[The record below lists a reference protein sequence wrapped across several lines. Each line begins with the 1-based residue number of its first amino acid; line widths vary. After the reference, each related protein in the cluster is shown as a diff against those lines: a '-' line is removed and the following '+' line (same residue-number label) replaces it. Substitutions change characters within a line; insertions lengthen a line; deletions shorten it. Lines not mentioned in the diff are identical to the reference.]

1 MTSHRLR
8 GMSNLINSV
17 EELEDLLSTPS
28 PQDIDTFRNLKGDL
42 LVVGVGGKIG
52 PSLVRRA
59 GRAAQAAG
67 RKMRVIGTDVHCE
80 ELAMEP
86 LEEAGVEILCTDL
99 LNPDSFAGLPDV
111 ENVIFMAGRKF
122 GSTGGES
129 LTWAMNVYVP
139 ALVADRYR
147 KSRIVAFSS
156 GNIYPFTPIV
166 SGGATESVV
175 PAPIGE
181 YAQSVLG
188 RERMFEYFSGRNGT
202 AVAMLRLNYAV
213 ELRYG
218 VLLDIGNKV
227 FEGKPVDLTMGA
239 ANVMWQ
245 GDVNSITLRSLA
257 HCQSPPF
264 ILNMTGPETLSVRA
278 VAKRFGEFLGKDVIL
293 EGQEAPNALL
303 NNAAKCHRMFGY
315 PSVSIDQIIEWIAN
329 WIKIGGWTL
338 NKPTHFETRDG
349 KF

>member
-1 MTSHRLR
+1 
-8 GMSNLINSV
+8 MSNLINSV
-17 EELEDLLSTPS
+17 EELEDLLSAPS
-28 PQDIDTFRNLKGDL
+28 PEDIEAFRHLKGDL
-42 LVVGVGGKIG
+42 LVIGVGGKIG

-59 GRAAQAAG
+59 GRARQAAG

-80 ELAMEP
+80 QLAMEP
-86 LEEAGVEILCTDL
+86 LEEAGVEILCTNL
-99 LNPDSFAGLPDV
+99 LEPDSFAQLPDAA
-111 ENVIFMAGRKF
+111 NVIFMAGRKF
-122 GSTGGES
+122 GSTGAES

-139 ALVADRYR
+139 ALIADRYR
-147 KSRIVAFSS
+147 NSRIVAFSS
-156 GNIYPFTPIV
+156 GNIYPFVPVV
-166 SGGATESVV
+166 SGGATESV
-175 PAPIGE
+175 PPSPIGE

-202 AVAMLRLNYAV
+202 PVTLLRLNYAA

-218 VLLDIGNKV
+218 VLLDIGAKV
-227 FEGKPVDLTMGA
+227 FEGRPVDVTMGA

-245 GDVNSITLRSLA
+245 GDVNSITLRSLS

-264 ILNMTGPETLSVRA
+264 VLNMTGPETISIRA
-278 VAKRFGEFLGKDVIL
+278 LAKRFGEFLGKEAII

-303 NNAAKCHRMFGY
+303 NNAGICHRMFGY
-315 PSVSIDQIIEWIAN
+315 PSVSIDQMIEWIAH
-329 WIKIGGWTL
+329 WIKIGGWTH